1 MLQVA
6 EYQVD
11 LAHHHQIIILVPLLS
26 LSLFY
31 HQIVISVIA
40 IYGQEEEIDDDPY
53 STICYHGL
61 TYDEKSHY
69 HNKGMQDSL
78 NPRYK
83 RTQEI
88 HW

>member
-1 MLQVA
+1 MLLVS

-11 LAHHHQIIILVPLLS
+11 LAHHHQIIILVPLFS
-26 LSLFY
+26 LSC
-31 HQIVISVIA
+31 HQIVLFVIA

-53 STICYHGL
+53 NTFCYHAL

-78 NPRYK
+78 MYSNLRYK
-83 RTQEI
+83 RT
-88 HW
+88 

>member
-11 LAHHHQIIILVPLLS
+11 LAHHHQLIILVPLLS
-26 LSLFY
+26 LSLSLSLS
-31 HQIVISVIA
+31 QIVLSMIT

-53 STICYHGL
+53 STFCYHGL

-78 NPRYK
+78 VYSNPRYK
-83 RTQEI
+83 RT
-88 HW
+88 